1 MNQSSEITINLTRIY
16 NILIRKFWA
25 ITIPSFLI
33 ALAVGLTGKFLI
45 QKKYDAT
52 VTILPPSGG
61 QLSLPFGSVLK
72 NFLPGGMNI
81 GGTGTKEVL
90 ALLESRRMAEDVI
103 TKFNLMSY
111 FKTQKLDKAIRYLG
125 GMTKIEV
132 DDNTGVIIIRV
143 RTTSPQLSADI
154 ANFYV
159 ENLERLNDL
168 LKISVSKPFVRVLD
182 PARPPDVK
190 AWPKNAL
197 NTIITF
203 ILMLMFL
210 TTYVIYKEYTNP
222 FVREP
227 EAFEDNFEI
236 IGLIPG
242 KINTEPIKNRILS
255 FLEQPTAFFP
265 VINEQTRIDEIFESI
280 RANEFALLQSPIQN
294 PVSRKNLKEFKSF
307 VILAEFNVSPAGAL
321 LELKELISDVSDK
334 KAGLVIYGIN
344 KKFISKKYKYI
355 FPELRSGK
363 L

>member
-1 MNQSSEITINLTRIY
+1 MNQNAEITINLTRIY

-25 ITIPSFLI
+25 ITIPSVII
-33 ALAVGLTGKFLI
+33 ALAVGLTGKFLVH
-45 QKKYDAT
+45 KKYDAT

-61 QLSLPFGSVLK
+61 QLSIPFGSVLK
-72 NFLPGGMNI
+72 NFLPGGMSL

-103 TKFNLMSY
+103 AKFNLMSY
-111 FKTQKLDKAIRYLG
+111 FKTKKLDKAIKNLG
-125 GMTKIEV
+125 RITKIKV
-132 DDNTGVIIIRV
+132 DDKTGVIVIKV
-143 RTTSPQLSADI
+143 RTTSPQMSADI

-168 LKISVSKPFVRVLD
+168 LKISVTKPFVKVLD

-190 AWPKNAL
+190 AWPKNAV

-203 ILMLMFL
+203 IFL
-210 TTYVIYKEYTNP
+210 IIVLSSYFIYREYTNP

-227 EAFEDNFEI
+227 EAFEDSFEI
-236 IGLIPG
+236 LGLIPG

-255 FLEQPTAFFP
+255 FMEQPTAFFP
-265 VINEQTRIDEIFESI
+265 VIDEQSKIEEIFESI
-280 RANEFALLQSPIQN
+280 KTEGFVLLQSPLQN
-294 PVSRKNLKEFKSF
+294 PVSRENLKGFKSF

-321 LELKELISDVSDK
+321 MELKELIADVSNTRP
-334 KAGLVIYGIN
+334 GLIIYGIS
-344 KKFISKKYKYI
+344 KKFISKRYQYI

-363 L
+363 P